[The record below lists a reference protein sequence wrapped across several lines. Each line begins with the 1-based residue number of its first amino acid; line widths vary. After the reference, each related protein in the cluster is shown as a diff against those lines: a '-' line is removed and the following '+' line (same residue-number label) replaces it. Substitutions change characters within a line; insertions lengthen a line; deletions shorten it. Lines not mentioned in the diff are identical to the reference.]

1 MRKPRVLVTSGDP
14 GGVGPE
20 LILRALADPE
30 VGGLA
35 DFTVVGSPASF
46 RRDAEALG
54 LPMPAILPAGDS
66 PAVPARDPPGV
77 PASDPPG
84 VPASGPSGVTVSN
97 PARAPADRPPVPVGR
112 PSAEGARAAV
122 KAVAAAVALMAW
134 GEANALVTAP
144 VSKEALRLG
153 GYPWPGQT
161 EMLADLCA
169 TSDLRV
175 LLMAGPLRVVHVT
188 AHRSLR
194 DAIDGVTR
202 ASVLRTIGLADDIGR
217 RLLGRPPRVAVA
229 GLNPHAGEHGILGDE
244 DEEAIRPAVADARSR
259 GIDASGPLSADT
271 LFPRAAAGETD
282 LVVAMYHDQGHIP
295 VKLLGPD
302 EGVAVTLGLPFLRMS
317 PDHGAA
323 FDIAGK
329 GVARAGSMKA
339 AMRAAAEA
347 AGRDNADT
355 RGTP

>member
-30 VGGLA
+30 LGALA
-35 DFTVVGSPASF
+35 DFTVVGDPAGF
-46 RRDAEALG
+46 RRAAQALG
-54 LPMPAILPAGDS
+54 LPLPSIRPAGDMAGIR
-66 PAVPARDPPGV
+66 PAGDPAGDPAGG
-77 PASDPPG
+77 PP
-84 VPASGPSGVTVSN
+84 S
-97 PARAPADRPPVPVGR
+97 VPVGR
-112 PSAEGARAAV
+112 PSAEGAHA
-122 KAVAAAVALMAW
+122 AVAAVRAATRWMA
-134 GEANALVTAP
+134 EQAADALVTAP

-153 GYPWPGQT
+153 GYPWPGQS

-169 TSDLRV
+169 TGDLRV
-175 LLMAGPLRVVHVT
+175 LLMAGPLRVVHVS

-194 DAIDGVTR
+194 SAIDAVTR
-202 ASVLRTIGLADDIGR
+202 ASVLRTIELADEIGR

-244 DEEAIRPAVADARSR
+244 DEEIIRPAVAEARSR

-271 LFPRAAAGETD
+271 LFPRAAAGQTD

-295 VKLLGPD
+295 VKLLGAD
-302 EGVAVTLGLPFLRMS
+302 EGVAVTLGLPFLRMA

-323 FDIAGK
+323 FDIAGQ

-339 AMRAAAEA
+339 ALRAAAA
-347 AGRDNADT
+347 AGR
-355 RGTP
+355 R

>member
-54 LPMPAILPAGDS
+54 LPMPAILPADDS
-66 PAVPARDPPGV
+66 AEGSPGVPAEGSPGVPAGRPPGVPARDRPGVPARDRPGVPARDPSGV
-77 PASDPPG
+77 PAQ
-84 VPASGPSGVTVSN
+84 T
-97 PARAPADRPPVPVGR
+97 PADRPPVPVGR

-134 GEANALVTAP
+134 GEAGALVTAP

-169 TSDLRV
+169 TGDLRV

-217 RLLGRPPRVAVA
+217 RLLGRRPRVAVA

-244 DEEAIRPAVADARSR
+244 DEAAIRPAVAEARSL

-302 EGVAVTLGLPFLRMS
+302 
-317 PDHGAA
+317 
-323 FDIAGK
+323 
-329 GVARAGSMKA
+329 
-339 AMRAAAEA
+339 
-347 AGRDNADT
+347 
-355 RGTP
+355 